1 MIYRP
6 EYTKYKTLMLRD
18 QRKHLPYDYENKGL
32 LKNLLPGI
40 IVNTEN
46 VTTKYVVNLVERSM
60 VFLLKYVDVLK
71 NFKNWSFKQY

>member
-1 MIYRP
+1 MMYRP
-6 EYTKYKTLMLRD
+6 EYTKYKTLRLRD
-18 QRKHLPYDYENKGL
+18 QLKHLPYDYENKGL

-46 VTTKYVVNLVERSM
+46 ATTKYVINLVERSM

>member
-6 EYTKYKTLMLRD
+6 EYTKYKSLRRRN
-18 QRKHLPYDYENKGL
+18 QLKYLPYDYESKGL
-32 LKNLLPGI
+32 LKNLLPKVI
-40 IVNTEN
+40 TNTEN
-46 VTTKYVVNLVERSM
+46 VTTKYVINLVEKSM